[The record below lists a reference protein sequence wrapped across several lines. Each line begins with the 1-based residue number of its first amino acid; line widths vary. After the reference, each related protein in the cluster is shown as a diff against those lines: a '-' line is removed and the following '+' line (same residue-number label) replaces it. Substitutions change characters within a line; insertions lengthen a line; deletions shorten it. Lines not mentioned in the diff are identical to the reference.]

1 MPKVPQTRRQ
11 QEQAREKLIL
21 RAALTELALFDYGG
35 MNIEDVAHRAG
46 VNKTTVYRKWPTKS
60 ALVMAALTSVFELF
74 AVGPSA
80 GDLRSDLR
88 RIAQQLIAFTLSS
101 EGKSLLRLRLVQ
113 HPEPELAE
121 IAKQLRARSI
131 KQILNVLKPAL
142 ARGEIAAGVDI
153 RLLLDMLWGVLFAK
167 LMFNM
172 ESIDSATLER
182 ILDLLLTAASQP
194 LESVARATD
203 TRSRKPARAS
213 SAATAKSP
221 RSKSRGKR
229 AASHNQ

>member
-1 MPKVPQTRRQ
+1 MPKAPQTRRQ
-11 QEQAREKLIL
+11 QEQAREELIL
-21 RAALTELALFDYGG
+21 RSALTELALFDYGG
-35 MNIEDVAHRAG
+35 MTIEDVAHRAG

-88 RIAQQLIAFTLSS
+88 RIAHQLIAFTLSS
-101 EGKSLLRLRLVQ
+101 EGKSLLRLRLLQ

-142 ARGEIAAGVDI
+142 ARGEIAAGVDV

-167 LMFNM
+167 LVFNM
-172 ESIDSATLER
+172 ESIDSPTLER

-194 LESVARATD
+194 TKSPARASA
-203 TRSRKPARAS
+203 TRHKPARATTAP
-213 SAATAKSP
+213 AAKTP
-221 RSKSRGKR
+221 RSNAKGIRST
-229 AASHNQ
+229 SYNQ